1 MSCFLGS
8 PPSKELVDMFLKIG
22 SKSSDNQVRIHSFQA
37 LTRVLKA
44 APQNLS
50 VVVPELVKNYAKIL
64 EKLG

>member
-1 MSCFLGS
+1 
-8 PPSKELVDMFLKIG
+8 MFLKIG